1 MRKSHPSQRQDAPTT
16 NPFLRAV
23 YDKGTHEKLLR
34 ESFRFCEDYARAIET
49 EVKQGGA
56 SDTGTGKSRG
66 KGKER
71 ARKVEARK
79 TMASPPATPTKPTAL
94 KPNPK
99 TPAKRRVA
107 EPSPPTPPEAT
118 ALVGQS
124 VRKRFDGEWF
134 EGAIDS
140 YVHPYLRVV
149 YSDGDA
155 EEVDLHQARLL
166 VSGVDV
172 GERVQ
177 YHFGSQVG
185 WIGGSVISKYRR
197 GCVIFEPDE
206 LEEDSTSTAMAWEV
220 QWEDGDLASVDL
232 CLERRSHDP
241 KAGNWHLET
250 GSSVSASALGN

>member
-1 MRKSHPSQRQDAPTT
+1 M
-16 NPFLRAV
+16 
-23 YDKGTHEKLLR
+23 HEKLLS
-34 ESFRFCEDYARAIET
+34 ESFAFCEDYARTIEA
-49 EVKQGGA
+49 ELKQGGA
-56 SDTGTGKSRG
+56 CKKSKSKIQG

-71 ARKVEARK
+71 AHKGEARRTVANPPTTPIK
-79 TMASPPATPTKPTAL
+79 ATAS

-107 EPSPPTPPEAT
+107 EPVPSTPPEAA

-134 EGAIDS
+134 DGAIDS

-149 YSDGDA
+149 YSDGDT
-155 EEVDLHQARLL
+155 EEVDVDQARLL

-172 GERVQ
+172 DMRVQ

-185 WIGGSVISKYRR
+185 WIGGTVISKYRR

-206 LEEDSTSTAMAWEV
+206 LEEHSTSTAMAWEV
-220 QWEDGDLASVDL
+220 QWDDGDRESVDL
-232 CLERRSHDP
+232 CLERQSHDAV
-241 KAGNWHLET
+241 AGNWHIET
-250 GSSVSASALGN
+250 SASGN

>member
-1 MRKSHPSQRQDAPTT
+1 MLPT
-16 NPFLRAV
+16 PLLRPV
-23 YDKGTHEKLLR
+23 YDKGTHEKLLSA
-34 ESFRFCEDYARAIET
+34 SFRFCEDYARTIEA
-49 EVKQGGA
+49 ELKQDGA
-56 SDTGTGKSRG
+56 SNNSKS

-71 ARKVEARK
+71 VLKGKARVKPTKPPVN
-79 TMASPPATPTKPTAL
+79 PPATPTKPTAS

-107 EPSPPTPPEAT
+107 EPAPSTPPEAA
-118 ALVGQS
+118 ALVGRP

-177 YHFGSQVG
+177 YHFGSRVG

-220 QWEDGDLASVDL
+220 QWDDGDLASVDL
-232 CLERRSHDP
+232 CLERQRHDAQ
-241 KAGNWHLET
+241 AGNWYLET
-250 GSSVSASALGN
+250 DASGLASASGN